1 LKLKPKSAA
10 PVATSAAAAKASAVK
25 SPAKPLAGAQ
35 RDKTAQPLPTPYLR
49 KKRATEPLKPS
60 AVNSASA
67 DSAADFDSAF
77 NPATSAPSANPTP
90 LVSLTVRVPWPVK
103 EAVLALAR
111 QKKVSVSVYVQSAL
125 AMLQLSQSSVSSA
138 AGATERVGHSLVSRA
153 VARVR
158 DMFLGWRF

>member
-1 LKLKPKSAA
+1 MKLKPKSAA
-10 PVATSAAAAKASAVK
+10 PVATSAAAAKASSVK

-35 RDKTAQPLPTPYLR
+35 RDKTPQPLPTPYLR

-60 AVNSASA
+60 AVNSASV

-77 NPATSAPSANPTP
+77 NPAPSANPTP

-125 AMLQLSQSSVSSA
+125 AMLQLSESSVSSA

>member
-1 LKLKPKSAA
+1 MKLKPKSAA
-10 PVATSAAAAKASAVK
+10 PVATSAAAAKASPVK
-25 SPAKPLAGAQ
+25 SPAKPLAAAQ
-35 RDKTAQPLPTPYLR
+35 RDKTAQPLPTHYFR

-77 NPATSAPSANPTP
+77 SSASSAP

-103 EAVLALAR
+103 EAVLSLAR

-125 AMLQLSQSSVSSA
+125 AMLQLSESSVSRA